1 MNSTD
6 LLLPRAQIALAFF
19 YGLVFVAIAIS
30 LCVFWDAF
38 GKVEIGLLTMIATGA
53 MNQSKDAGS
62 YFFARQ
68 RGANDPSPP
77 NPKPTDSNGAPFT

>member
-1 MNSTD
+1 MPSTTD
-6 LLLPRAQIALAFF
+6 AKLANAQIALAFF
-19 YGLVFVAIAIS
+19 YGLIFVGIFLVLVIY
-30 LCVFWDAF
+30 WDKLSKF
-38 GKVEIGLLTMIATGA
+38 DVGLLTMFATGA

-77 NPKPTDSNGAPFT
+77 APKDSNGDTPS